1 MKKFWKSFIATLL
14 ILMSMTCTVFAKVD
28 LNISV
33 NGNNVI
39 VDGTS
44 DHLSKNTMIQTWS
57 GDKKYY
63 IDAGKTDKNGNF
75 KFEFKTKEDLDYEGK
90 LNVGGELKGFEFSTN
105 GSIGENIN
113 VENIELNKKNIEL
126 KVGSSQKLIAT
137 ITPKNATNKNLK
149 WKSSDEKIATV
160 DTRGEVK
167 AVKEGKVTI
176 EVTTENGN
184 KKDICAVNVIK
195 GSSSGSGGGGTSSKP
210 DDKEVKAFIR
220 VEGYNKTVVP
230 RTEVKVKLFDLNP
243 YLGKATGSSSEP
255 STGWGVDKFDRPS
268 HAHAI
273 VKLLNDKHVKYDF
286 QDYGWSIYMSEIAGD
301 REFDHRPTSGWMYS
315 VNGKLPPIGS
325 NGLPIR
331 DGDEVVWFFGAYG
344 FDTIVT
350 TLESNKTKVKA
361 GEEIEIK
368 LDGFSTVGAGG
379 QGEVDDYGQIKEAV
393 KEATIL
399 VNGQEYKRDGKAIKT
414 DNDGKA
420 NLKFD
425 KDGTYKISAIRYK
438 KDEGKKIDIVR
449 PKPLEI
455 KVGEG
460 KSFGGSGSSAVK
472 EEQKQEAL
480 KELEERLAKVS
491 IKNNEINI
499 KKDGEKTTVSVGE
512 HVLYSAIREA
522 EGIIREIDERYEDI
536 DLGKDAKIIP
546 IDVSKENN
554 ENIVF
559 KLDDNTIKTLND
571 KGFGIK
577 VIFNDIEI
585 KIPNIIIDVDR
596 DGKELEIRKEFVCK
610 DEENKIVNTL
620 NEKVLLPSYNVSL
633 YEVGSNEK
641 KISMSGSEISV
652 KVDSKYFK
660 NIRKNGTKIK
670 LYNSESGKWNLLKSK
685 FDTKTNKVTG
695 EVK

>member
-44 DHLSKNTMIQTWS
+44 DHLLKNTMIQTWN

-63 IDAGKTDKNGNF
+63 IDAGKTNEEGNF
-75 KFEFKTKEDLDYEGK
+75 KFVFKTKENLDYEGK
-90 LNVGGELKGFEFSTN
+90 LNVGGELKGFEFSTKE
-105 GSIGENIN
+105 SIGENIN
-113 VENIELNKKNIEL
+113 IENVELNKKNIEL
-126 KVGSSQKLIAT
+126 KVGNSEKLIAS
-137 ITPKNATNKNLK
+137 ITPENATNKNLI

-160 DTRGEVK
+160 NTKGEVK
-167 AVKEGKVTI
+167 AIKEGKTTI
-176 EVTTENGN
+176 EVTTEDGA
-184 KKDICAVNVIK
+184 KKDTCIVNVVK
-195 GSSSGSGGGGTSSKP
+195 SSGGSSGGGTSSKP
-210 DDKEVKAFIR
+210 DDKTVKVYIR

-243 YLGKATGSSSEP
+243 YLGKSTGSSSEP

-315 VNGKLPPIGS
+315 VNGKLPPVGS
-325 NGLPIR
+325 NGLPVR

-350 TLESNKTKVKA
+350 TLKSDKNKIKA
-361 GEEIEIK
+361 GEEIEVQ
-368 LDGFSTVGAGG
+368 LNGFSTVGAGG
-379 QGEVDDYGQIKEAV
+379 EGQVDDYGQIKEPV

-399 VNGQEYKRDGKAIKT
+399 VNGQEYKLDGKVVKT
-414 DNDGKA
+414 DSNGKA
-420 NLKFD
+420 KLKFD
-425 KDGTYKISAIRYK
+425 KNGVYKISAIRYK

-449 PKPLEI
+449 PQPLEI
-455 KVGEG
+455 KVGDA
-460 KSFGGSGSSAVK
+460 KSSGGSGSSSVK
-472 EEQKQEAL
+472 VEQKQEAL
-480 KELEERLAKVS
+480 KELEERLEKVS
-491 IKNNEINI
+491 IKGNELNVE
-499 KKDGEKTTVSVGE
+499 KNGDKTTVSVGE
-512 HVLYSAIREA
+512 HVLYSTIREA
-522 EGIIREIDERYEDI
+522 EGIIREIDERYEDV
-536 DLGKDAKIIP
+536 DLGKDIKIIP
-546 IDVSKENN
+546 IDISKENN
-554 ENIVF
+554 KNIVF

-585 KIPNIIIDVDR
+585 KTPNSIIDVDR
-596 DGKELEIRKEFVCK
+596 DGKELEIRKGYLSK
-610 DEENKIVNTL
+610 DEENKIVNSS
-620 NEKVLLPSYNVSL
+620 NDKILLPVYNVSL
-633 YEVGSNEK
+633 YEVRSNEK
-641 KISMSGSEISV
+641 KISMSGSEILV

-670 LYNSESGKWNLLKSK
+670 LYDNETGKWTLLKSR
-685 FDTKTNKVTG
+685 FDLNSNRVIG